1 MFQVTFVESE
11 IFTIHRD
18 LWKKSHCLMRVGHR
32 RTTDMHKFSHSRH
45 LGSWDIGDDFMLGR
59 SNSWVFTALQIIRIL
74 HPTQKKEHNGHLST
88 HSPLTHIKYWHNLS
102 IKDKHLSNTFTFP
115 PPKNIIAVTQMSLAP
130 EKNQV
135 RYWAPRSWVTGSLGV
150 QMLLPSCTHS
160 TELTTTCSSKVNVIA
175 S

>member
-11 IFTIHRD
+11 IFTIHQD
-18 LWKKSHCLMRVGHR
+18 LWIKSHCLMRVGHR

-102 IKDKHLSNTFTFP
+102 IKDKHLSSTFTFP
-115 PPKNIIAVTQMSLAP
+115 PPKILLRWHRWALHLRKTKSGIEHRGLGWLAAWGFKCCCLP
-130 EKNQV
+130 
-135 RYWAPRSWVTGSLGV
+135 APAPLS
-150 QMLLPSCTHS
+150 
-160 TELTTTCSSKVNVIA
+160 
-175 S
+175 